1 MFSEY
6 AVTLESARAG
16 DVFVLRDMVGTDV
29 NVTIIFVQPT
39 IVAYVAVSQTADN
52 KLRTR

>member
-16 DVFVLRDMVGTDV
+16 DVFVLRDMVRTDV
-29 NVTIIFVQPT
+29 NVTIIFVLPI